1 MVDGDSE
8 RLLAE
13 IRAARAALPSAHR
26 ALLDQLRVQETAIE
40 DWPEGVIDLYATL
53 REPAPTRA
61 ELDGA
66 AAAWLNGLGT
76 VAFNI
81 RGLQL
86 AVEGLDRPTRHILL
100 SGVAWHEYG
109 HALSVTR
116 ATREHRER
124 GPELLDLLP
133 DGIRQAIDYPARYR
147 AAQVFDEIIATVYA
161 LLVGLVPTEG
171 YIRPAYLHPAVFAA
185 FEEVIP
191 WPTIR

>member
-1 MVDGDSE
+1 MVDDDPE
-8 RLLAE
+8 HLLAE

-26 ALLDQLRVQETAIE
+26 ALLDQLGVQETAIE
-40 DWPEGVIDLYATL
+40 GWPEGVLDLYATL

-61 ELDGA
+61 ALDGA
-66 AAAWLNGLGT
+66 AAAWLNGLRT

-116 ATREHRER
+116 ATREHRES
-124 GPELLDLLP
+124 GPELLNLLP

-171 YIRPAYLHPAVFAA
+171 YIRPVYLHPAVFTA

-191 WPTIR
+191 WPRIQ